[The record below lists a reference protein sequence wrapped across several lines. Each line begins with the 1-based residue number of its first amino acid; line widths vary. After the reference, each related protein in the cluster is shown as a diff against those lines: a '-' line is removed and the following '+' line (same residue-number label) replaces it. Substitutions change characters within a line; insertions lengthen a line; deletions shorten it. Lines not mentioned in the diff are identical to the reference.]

1 MQTKVRPAAT
11 GQNAAEDPL
20 RRVPLFA
27 EMDDAGHQ
35 ALLEIGKCETFSPG
49 DVFCREGDRLSKL
62 FIILSGTVRIQRAAK
77 DSEPPAYV
85 GDRGA
90 GDYFGIEGFLDD
102 APAAADAQATAGG
115 EVLVLEREELKR
127 AVAQKPDFAWSVLR
141 GLARRLHDATE
152 QSRRHRNLDVMGR
165 LAAFL
170 GDTAERMV
178 PDANGERRLA
188 NLTDDQIAVQIHTS
202 RESVNRK
209 ISRLKEMRIVR
220 RDGRTLIVLNIP
232 RLRALSGGE

>member
-49 DVFCREGDRLSKL
+49 DVFYREGDRLSKL

-165 LAAFL
+165 LAA
-170 GDTAERMV
+170 
-178 PDANGERRLA
+178 PNGERRLA